1 MGGRRVSWFGVG
13 LLLLA
18 MAVAAPVLL
27 IATIHRFDGL
37 YGQDAFAY
45 AAYGLGP
52 LRTALLLGHAPPD
65 FPMPPGYPLIV
76 ALVSI
81 AFSQASAVAQ
91 AVSLVAGAS
100 VPVLVAL
107 LAREILPGRDTRLA
121 LLAGLVAAVA
131 GQLWQSSLVAMSDTP
146 AAAAA
151 TLGAWAAC
159 RFHRTGSRRWLALAA
174 GALALAVETRIVF
187 GVAAAIFGLLAVA
200 RLRADA
206 RRAPGPALVAAVL
219 AAGVAVAV
227 LAPALVAIGAA
238 FSAGRPIPF
247 FVEFGVAAFDPL
259 NPLRSTFET
268 ADGHLAYAWPMAVW
282 YALQPIHWH
291 WLGVIGLAV
300 PVGLVAVLSGARRS
314 AAGIATLVAWPAMVF
329 GVLVLYPYQNPRFL
343 LAMLPPIAILAAVGL
358 GEVWELIR
366 TKLPGRRAIGL
377 ALAALVIGA
386 NAGLA
391 WRYADGFAARQAADL
406 AAIRGLEG
414 RIPSGAAVAS
424 IGATAV
430 LRHDGREVT
439 ELYNLPDDA
448 ARELASMASFYVLVN
463 APSMRTQWAGTA
475 TGRAYDVLRAAPGFL
490 AVDRAGAW
498 TLFRAGPAPP

>member
-1 MGGRRVSWFGVG
+1 MSSYWTSQALAFIRSEPLAWLRLLGRKFALLWNRTEMLDTESQESHAEWSTPVRLAGRVGHVGV
-13 LLLLA
+13 LVPLA
-18 MAVAAPVLL
+18 FLGVIVTWPLRRRLWV
-27 IATIHRFDGL
+27 I
-37 YGQDAFAY
+37 YGISTAY
-45 AAYGLGP
+45 AASVVMFYIFA
-52 LRTALLLGHAPPD
+52 RYR
-65 FPMPPGYPLIV
+65 YPLV
-76 ALVSI
+76 PFLVLF
-81 AFSQASAVAQ
+81 AA
-91 AVSLVAGAS
+91 
-100 VPVLVAL
+100 
-107 LAREILPGRDTRLA
+107 
-121 LLAGLVAAVA
+121 AGLVA
-131 GQLWQSSLVAMSDTP
+131 LP
-146 AAAAA
+146 
-151 TLGAWAAC
+151 
-159 RFHRTGSRRWLALAA
+159 
-174 GALALAVETRIVF
+174 
-187 GVAAAIFGLLAVA
+187 
-200 RLRADA
+200 RLRHSN
-206 RRAPGPALVAAVL
+206 APSAALVAAVL